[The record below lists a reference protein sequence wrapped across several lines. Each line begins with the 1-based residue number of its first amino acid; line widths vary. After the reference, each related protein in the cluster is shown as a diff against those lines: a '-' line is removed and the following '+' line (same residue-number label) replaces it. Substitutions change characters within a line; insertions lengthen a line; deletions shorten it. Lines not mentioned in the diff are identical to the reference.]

1 MGTFFSVVSATLL
14 VVGAILVLAHLVRRR
29 PGMGGA
35 ALPAEVELRV
45 IRRIGVAP
53 RQGVVLVEAEG
64 ERLLLSCGEG
74 GVRFLRA
81 LEPGSPDASGRGT
94 GTAADAG
101 LTGVDD
107 VRAELPG
114 SGMRAF
120 EDEIRAVRSLGRP
133 GSGGGWWNRVRTEM
147 TRQAVR
153 WLRRLAPGGAA
164 LLLVAVSLGAAPA
177 LLPALGMELGLV
189 AQTTGPGAG
198 GEGGTLP
205 EMDLRLGGEGDEG
218 GLRVTG
224 PVGAVLLIGFMTL
237 IPTLLLLM
245 TSFTRILIVLHL
257 LKQALGA
264 QAAPPAHVLTALSLL
279 LTGFIMAPT
288 LTEAHR
294 TAVQPWMA
302 GEMEEVEMLSTA
314 SLPFREFMMHATRD
328 EDLALFIDLWGE
340 EPPESVDELPL
351 VVVTSAFVTSELR
364 AAFQMGFAIFLP
376 FVVID
381 LVVASVLMSMG
392 MFMLP
397 PLMVSLPF
405 KLLLF
410 VLVDGWGLVVGSLVQ
425 SFR

>member
-1 MGTFFSVVSATLL
+1 MGTFLSVASATLL
-14 VVGAILVLAHLVRRR
+14 VVGAILVLAHLVRRN
-29 PGMGGA
+29 PGMGA
-35 ALPAEVELRV
+35 ALPTDAVELRV
-45 IRRIGVAP
+45 VRRIGVAP
-53 RQGVVLVEAEG
+53 RQGVVLVEVEG

-74 GVRFLRA
+74 GVRFLRT
-81 LEPGSPDASGRGT
+81 LGGSPGKGGNAPLREEEASIPGPASRSE
-94 GTAADAG
+94 AG
-101 LTGVDD
+101 F
-107 VRAELPG
+107 
-114 SGMRAF
+114 RAF
-120 EDEIRAVRSLGRP
+120 EAEIRAVRSLGRP
-133 GSGGGWWNRVRTEM
+133 ASGGGWWNRLRTELA
-147 TRQAVR
+147 RRALQWV
-153 WLRRLAPGGAA
+153 RRLAPTGAA
-164 LLLVAVSLGAAPA
+164 LSLGVLLLGAGMAG
-177 LLPALGMELGLV
+177 LLPGGGGELL
-189 AQTTGPGAG
+189 AQTPGQAV
-198 GEGGTLP
+198 EGGSLP
-205 EMDLRLGGEGDEG
+205 DMDLRLGGEGDEG

-302 GEMEEVEMLSTA
+302 GEMEEVEMLGTA
-314 SLPFREFMMHATRD
+314 SLPFREFMMNATRD

-364 AAFQMGFAIFLP
+364 AAFQMGFALFLP